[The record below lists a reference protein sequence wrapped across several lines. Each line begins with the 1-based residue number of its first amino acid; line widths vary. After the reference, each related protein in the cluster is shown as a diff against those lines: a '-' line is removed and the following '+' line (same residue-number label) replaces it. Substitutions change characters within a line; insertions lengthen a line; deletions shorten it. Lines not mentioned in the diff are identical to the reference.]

1 MSECDKWNIKFTKT
15 DFQMSKKFIDLILE
29 NALNIESRKKY
40 AFDREGFK
48 LKDQYLVDLKLIA

>member
-1 MSECDKWNIKFTKT
+1 
-15 DFQMSKKFIDLILE
+15 MSKKFIDLILE